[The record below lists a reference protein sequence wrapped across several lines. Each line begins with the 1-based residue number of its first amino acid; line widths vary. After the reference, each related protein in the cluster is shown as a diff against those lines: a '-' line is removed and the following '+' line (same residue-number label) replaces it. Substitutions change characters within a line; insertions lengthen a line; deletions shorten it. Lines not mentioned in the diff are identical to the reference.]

1 MLLFR
6 LDVKRIFAY
15 THFVQRYMPFPLVN
29 PTHSLL
35 PATLSRN
42 TTHFILLIAG
52 VAVGLVSRPN
62 ANNGQGTSPAD
73 IEASLV
79 TGRDYKVLVDIMG
92 LEDFMGDMDFKLAG
106 TKEGITALQ
115 ADIKLPGK
123 A

>member
-1 MLLFR
+1 MAPESTCLPPP
-6 LDVKRIFAY
+6 LDPTPCFQPPCLEV
-15 THFVQRYMPFPLVN
+15 P
-29 PTHSLL
+29 PTHCIS
-35 PATLSRN
+35 
-42 TTHFILLIAG
+42 LIAG

-73 IEASLV
+73 IEASIV
-79 TGRDYKVLVDIMG
+79 TGRDYRVLVDIMG

>member
-1 MLLFR
+1 
-6 LDVKRIFAY
+6 
-15 THFVQRYMPFPLVN
+15 MPFPLDPTPCFQLPPCLEVP
-29 PTHSLL
+29 PTHC
-35 PATLSRN
+35 
-42 TTHFILLIAG
+42 ILLIAG
-52 VAVGLVSRPN
+52 VAVGLVSRP
-62 ANNGQGTSPAD
+62 NNGQGTSPAD

-79 TGRDYKVLVDIMG
+79 TGRDYRVLVDIMG

>member
-1 MLLFR
+1 MLIR
-6 LDVKRIFAY
+6 
-15 THFVQRYMPFPLVN
+15 THFVQRYVPFP
-29 PTHSLL
+29 PRRSDSLL
-35 PATLSRN
+35 PATLS
-42 TTHFILLIAG
+42 TSPTHCILLIAG

-115 ADIKLPGK
+115 ADIKLPGE